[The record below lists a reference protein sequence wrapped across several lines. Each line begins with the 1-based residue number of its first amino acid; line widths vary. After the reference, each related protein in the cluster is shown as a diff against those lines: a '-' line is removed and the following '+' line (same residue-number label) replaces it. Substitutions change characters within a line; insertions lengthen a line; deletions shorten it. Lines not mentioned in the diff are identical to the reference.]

1 MNKAGKSNG
10 RGTSYLYGANGT
22 GRALVI
28 STVCSTMDMDR
39 QMVKE
44 FVNFVL
50 PGCGEWTIA
59 CKQNHE
65 NS

>member
-1 MNKAGKSNG
+1 MKFKPI
-10 RGTSYLYGANGT
+10 YFYGILVVA
-22 GRALVI
+22 ALVLF
-28 STVCSTMDMDR
+28 TVCSTMNIDR
-39 QMVKE
+39 QTAKE

>member
-1 MNKAGKSNG
+1 MN
-10 RGTSYLYGANGT
+10 
-22 GRALVI
+22 I
-28 STVCSTMDMDR
+28 DR

-59 CKQNHE
+59 CKQNHD
-65 NS
+65 NSQQVPIAEKGLPGDGALKRLIKMRRTTL